1 MKKILALILALIFII
16 AVTSCANSSTSSSPS
31 SNNTSS
37 VSSGH
42 PNSSNVSVAPPHSS
56 GTQSFPS
63 TNPSTDSSNES
74 GSSDFPTSSGDFS
87 ENSSYDSSN
96 ESENTSSFS
105 PIGTIKPI
113 KPENK
118 WCYTH
123 LTQIQ
128 KQIYTELY
136 DLVVEYSIEFVEFED
151 CEYDDLVLADYALRC
166 DYPELFWIGG
176 SFYTIYNET
185 EDKYSIGYYDEDLDD
200 SGHLCSFE
208 ESKLL
213 AEALDEAVAEFM
225 ENINPQM
232 TEYEIV
238 LAAHDFIA
246 DRVTYDDEAAAD
258 HEANPFSFTSYGALV
273 SGKAVCEGYA
283 KAFQLL
289 MNKIGIYSICVTGS
303 YDGVGHMWNMVKIGG
318 DWYNVDITF
327 DDQSSL
333 YHLYLNKTDEFMLHN
348 KYTIDPDFQG
358 SVQGEGYNIAK
369 PDATAELM
377 SYHNVT
383 GYVIDSDIPINN
395 GFYNAVKLAC
405 KNEKTSIE
413 VMLDPSIDAN
423 TFNIQNYIRNVDL
436 STLDITSLDIISFS
450 GVTRVFIISWGK

>member
-1 MKKILALILALIFII
+1 MKKILALVLALIFII

-31 SNNTSS
+31 SDNTSS
-37 VSSGH
+37 GSSVH

-63 TNPSTDSSNES
+63 NNPSTDPSDES
-74 GSSDFPTSSGDFS
+74 GSSDSSISSEISSDNSS
-87 ENSSYDSSN
+87 ENSSDNSSN
-96 ESENTSSFS
+96 TPSFS

-113 KPENK
+113 KPKNK

-136 DLVVEYSIEFVEFED
+136 DLVVEYSTEFVEFED

-258 HEANPFSFTSYGALV
+258 HDANPFSFTSYGALV

-289 MNKIGIYSICVTGS
+289 MNKIGIDSICVTGS
-303 YDGVGHMWNMVKIGG
+303 YDGVGHMWNMVRIGG

-333 YHLYLNKTDEFMLHN
+333 YHLYLNKTDEFMLLN

-358 SVQGEGYNIAK
+358 SVQDEGYNIAK